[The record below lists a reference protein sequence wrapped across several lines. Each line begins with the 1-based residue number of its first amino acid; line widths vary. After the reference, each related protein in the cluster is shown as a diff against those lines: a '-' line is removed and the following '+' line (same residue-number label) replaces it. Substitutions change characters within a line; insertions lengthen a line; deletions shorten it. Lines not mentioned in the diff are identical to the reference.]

1 VPDTLLVS
9 TPQASQFYINQCSG
23 VKMADVDQR
32 FFCHQCSVEIPRI
45 AADFTCPTC
54 NSGFIEELGQAQ
66 PPPPP
71 LTDDDDDDE
80 PYDLGQVLGPL
91 EALLP
96 GLLGG
101 GARGF
106 GGGIPRGAG
115 LGGPM
120 RPRQHRIR
128 IARGAPA
135 RPGGPQNLGMDQAA
149 LENALQDFIVNLAG
163 MGGAGGAGAG
173 GAQFH
178 FIGPGAGGPLGAGG
192 GGGFHLH
199 GNPGD
204 YAWGRGG
211 LDAIITQL
219 LNHMDGAGPP
229 PMAKESIQEIPTVN
243 ISKEQME
250 KSQSCSVCWEDFT
263 EGEEVKLLE
272 CEHCFHS
279 PCIVPWLELHGTCPV
294 CRKELGKN
302 GQSSPGS
309 EGGPTEPGEAVAAA
323 AEPVAG
329 GVGSS
334 TSSADSVTVSA
345 PTPGAAGTTSTTQ
358 SVTVSGTGGLTGL
371 IQSALNQVFNAPW
384 SSQPNPGPSN
394 TSSEPEI
401 PVSSSSS
408 NTTSS
413 QPGEVGGGR
422 VGGGRGGGGSQSSTS
437 DDDTPATRRQRLDS
451 EFVDLDCD

>member
-1 VPDTLLVS
+1 
-9 TPQASQFYINQCSG
+9 
-23 VKMADVDQR
+23 MADVEQR

-66 PPPPP
+66 PPP
-71 LTDDDDDDE
+71 LEDDDDDE

-101 GARGF
+101 GGARGF
-106 GGGIPRGAG
+106 GASGGLARGG

-128 IARGAPA
+128 IARGAPS

-149 LENALQDFIVNLAG
+149 LENALQDFIFNLAG
-163 MGGAGGAGAG
+163 MEFGAAGGGQG

-178 FIGPGAGGPLGAGG
+178 FIGPGSGGPLGA

-229 PMAKESIQEIPTVN
+229 PMPKENIQEIPTVN
-243 ISKEQME
+243 ISKDQIER
-250 KSQSCSVCWEDFT
+250 SQSCSVCWEDFAV
-263 EGEEVKLLE
+263 GEEVKLLE

-294 CRKELGKN
+294 CRKELGKTGESTDGESGLRTDNN
-302 GQSSPGS
+302 GDENATAEAEAIRSENSQMPDIVSTPPAPGTS
-309 EGGPTEPGEAVAAA
+309 GG
-323 AEPVAG
+323 
-329 GVGSS
+329 
-334 TSSADSVTVSA
+334 SAPSVSVTG
-345 PTPGAAGTTSTTQ
+345 P
-358 SVTVSGTGGLTGL
+358 GGLTGL
-371 IQSALNQVFNAPW
+371 IQSALNQAFSLNW
-384 SSQPNPGPSN
+384 SSQPNSG
-394 TSSEPEI
+394 
-401 PVSSSSS
+401 SS
-408 NTTSS
+408 NNPTPSAPETANDGNSSLQSESANEVTSE
-413 QPGEVGGGR
+413 QAER
-422 VGGGRGGGGSQSSTS
+422 RTNDGSRSTS